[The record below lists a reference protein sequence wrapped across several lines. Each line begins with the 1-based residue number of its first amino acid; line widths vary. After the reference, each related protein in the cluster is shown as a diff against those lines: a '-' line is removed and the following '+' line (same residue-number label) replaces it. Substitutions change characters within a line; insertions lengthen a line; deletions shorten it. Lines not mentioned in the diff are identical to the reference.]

1 MVKKISLFVKQNW
14 LILLIWVLGLFLRC
28 YRQGDL
34 LGFYYD
40 QGRDAQI
47 AADIISLK
55 NFPAIGPTTGIAG
68 LYLGPFWYYLIT
80 PGYFIGRGNP
90 AFASLFIIF
99 IESLSIP
106 LIYFLLKKYFN
117 TRTAVLGAVFWAFS
131 RYLIHSS
138 RWFSNPSPLPTFVL
152 IIMLFTLKI
161 IVYKKYKYL
170 PLLFLFLGLSLQ
182 LEAASAI
189 FFFPVLIVFL
199 LLSKKIIKNIHYEFW
214 IQSILIFGA
223 LLIPQL
229 AFEVKNSF
237 PTTKTLIGFLS
248 GQVNSLSGSSFTVTG
263 LPFLIERLRFY
274 YQVFFTKLDTD
285 LTHWSLLALTY
296 FLLTLFFKTKKLWS
310 NPLFK
315 LTFLWLFVP
324 LVLLLFFVG
333 NYGRL
338 YDYYLTGYF
347 PAFII
352 LFSVL
357 LNSFSF
363 PLSFLLPSL
372 SLLYY
377 INGNYIHLKNF
388 LSAGI
393 DGPTHITLGNSL
405 FAVRQACQENV
416 KEVGTLDIYVPPVT
430 PTSYDYLVSKLCPA
444 FISNSSVRYL
454 IYEVDTENP
463 DKLSSWLSKYSQD
476 KLIISSRL
484 GGVTFEKRFR
494 K

>member
-1 MVKKISLFVKQNW
+1 MIKKHW
-14 LILLIWVLGLFLRC
+14 LIVLIWIIGFFLRC

-47 AADIISLK
+47 AADILSFK

-80 PGYFIGRGNP
+80 PGYFIGRGSP
-90 AFASLFIIF
+90 AVASLFIVF

-106 LIYFLLKKYFN
+106 LIYFLLKRYSN
-117 TRTAVLGAVFWAFS
+117 SRTAIFGAVFWAFS

-161 IVYKKYKYL
+161 IVDKKYKYL
-170 PLLFLFLGLSLQ
+170 PFLFLFLGLSLQ

-189 FFFPVLIVFL
+189 FFFPVLILFF
-199 LLSKKIIKNIHYEFW
+199 LLSKNIIKKIHYKFW

-237 PTTKTLIGFLS
+237 PTTKALIGFLS
-248 GQVNSLSGSSFTVTG
+248 GQVNSLSGSSFAIPS

-285 LTHWSLLALTY
+285 LTSWSLLALLFF
-296 FLLTLFFKTKKLWS
+296 FLALIFKTKNLWL
-310 NPLFK
+310 NPIFK
-315 LTFLWLFVP
+315 LSFLWLFIP
-324 LVLLLFFVG
+324 LFLLLFFVG

-352 LFSVL
+352 LFSIL
-357 LNSFSF
+357 INSFSF
-363 PLSFLLPSL
+363 PFSLLLPLL
-372 SLLYY
+372 SLIYY
-377 INGNYIHLKNF
+377 FNGNYIHLKNF

-405 FAVRQACQENV
+405 FAVNRACQENTLE
-416 KEVGTLDIYVPPVT
+416 KGTLDIYVPPVT
-430 PTSYDYLVSKLCPA
+430 PTTYNYLINKLC
-444 FISNSSVRYL
+444 SNFLSDSSVRYL

-463 DKLSSWLSKYSQD
+463 DKLSAWLSRYSRD
-476 KLIISSRL
+476 ELIVSSRL
-484 GGVTFEKRFR
+484 GGVTFEKRLR
-494 K
+494 Q